1 MTNCEICGEER
12 DLVKAIVEGSLLD
25 ICNNCIKFG
34 NAVVVKEIKKEEK
47 PVKKTVNEVINIITP
62 DYPKLIKE
70 AREKLNLRQQ
80 ELASKI
86 NEKESIIHKLET
98 GSMQPTILIARKLE
112 KTLNITLVELYQ
124 ESHEGLNFKDDVIT
138 IGDLVKQRNRNF

>member
-47 PVKKTVNEVINIITP
+47 PIKKTVNEVINIITP

-98 GSMQPTILIARKLE
+98 GNMQPTILIARKLE
-112 KTLNITLVELYQ
+112 KALNIKL
-124 ESHEGLNFKDDVIT
+124 SDFFRNFKI
-138 IGDLVKQRNRNF
+138 